1 MPTINF
7 MSDFMGA
14 LYIVMCV
21 QNGKRFSV
29 FIPLYSVRKR
39 LWLPL
44 CAFALIV
51 WIDWIPRATEMV
63 TITEPLAAQNTNIL
77 KPSKSFLTSGFYQI
91 LKVKLKITL
100 SSYLIKLRRN
110 FRFWLCYFLIL
121 KDVCVK
127 IIFILRCNFSCTAAI
142 NFFIAR

>member
-1 MPTINF
+1 MPAINF

-29 FIPLYSVRKR
+29 FIPLYSVHKR

-51 WIDWIPRATEMV
+51 WIDWIPWATEMV
-63 TITEPLAAQNTNIL
+63 TITELLTAQQINI
-77 KPSKSFLTSGFYQI
+77 SRACETSILTSVIYYI
-91 LKVKLKITL
+91 
-100 SSYLIKLRRN
+100 
-110 FRFWLCYFLIL
+110 
-121 KDVCVK
+121 
-127 IIFILRCNFSCTAAI
+127 
-142 NFFIAR
+142 